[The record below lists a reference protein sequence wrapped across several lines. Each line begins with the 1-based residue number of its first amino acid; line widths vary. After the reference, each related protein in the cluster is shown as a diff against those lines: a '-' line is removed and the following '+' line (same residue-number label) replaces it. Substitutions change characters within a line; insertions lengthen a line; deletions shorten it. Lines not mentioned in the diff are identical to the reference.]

1 MASSSTPT
9 PNSINA
15 TPPSASQA
23 LEFLRVVGKL
33 KTLKR
38 TGWVN
43 NGVTLPESVAD
54 HMYRMAMCSF
64 LITDPALDRA
74 RLMKLAVVHDLA
86 EALVGDIVPHD
97 VRYTKEQK
105 RVLEEV
111 SEKVG
116 PGLGGGWKGDEE
128 GQAKGNLLNSERKGE
143 FTARMTGRVNLP
155 LYKINPLSTWK
166 KKTLKTKLE
175 APPHLTQN
183 HNPYLHYLHRRQSRA
198 SPGTWATRAL
208 APRLCRCG
216 WSTRTKARP
225 RPASSR
231 ILTSEWGEGERQ
243 LHRTTEMKN
252 TLIITKS
259 KYSLPFF
266 YYS

>member
-1 MASSSTPT
+1 MRRRWCSLTLLLLLGFLLLVTQSFFVPASPARQQSSTMASSSTPSAPST
-9 PNSINA
+9 INA

-43 NGVTLPESVAD
+43 SGVALPESVAD

-111 SEKVG
+111 RARV
-116 PGLGGGWKGDEE
+116 LGGFGWGV
-128 GQAKGNLLNSERKGE
+128 
-143 FTARMTGRVNLP
+143 GR
-155 LYKINPLSTWK
+155 
-166 KKTLKTKLE
+166 
-175 APPHLTQN
+175 Q
-183 HNPYLHYLHRRQSRA
+183 
-198 SPGTWATRAL
+198 
-208 APRLCRCG
+208 
-216 WSTRTKARP
+216 
-225 RPASSR
+225 
-231 ILTSEWGEGERQ
+231 GERAWA
-243 LHRTTEMKN
+243 
-252 TLIITKS
+252 
-259 KYSLPFF
+259 
-266 YYS
+266 

>member
-1 MASSSTPT
+1 LTLLVLFSFCLAVSQSFFVPASPASALARQHSTTMASSSTSP
-9 PNSINA
+9 INA

-43 NGVTLPESVAD
+43 NGVALPESVAD

-111 SEKVG
+111 RV
-116 PGLGGGWKGDEE
+116 GGWVNGLEC
-128 GQAKGNLLNSERKGE
+128 GVG
-143 FTARMTGRVNLP
+143 GR
-155 LYKINPLSTWK
+155 
-166 KKTLKTKLE
+166 E
-175 APPHLTQN
+175 
-183 HNPYLHYLHRRQSRA
+183 
-198 SPGTWATRAL
+198 
-208 APRLCRCG
+208 
-216 WSTRTKARP
+216 
-225 RPASSR
+225 
-231 ILTSEWGEGERQ
+231 
-243 LHRTTEMKN
+243 
-252 TLIITKS
+252 
-259 KYSLPFF
+259 
-266 YYS
+266 